1 MRCQECPRRVAQRA
15 HGSRTKARPSS
26 CCHTT
31 YIAGETN
38 KTTTTTS
45 VPHLS
50 SQRGGPTAF
59 GATCPPASLRRQA
72 AAHAALPRV
81 SVATRALCIIHVCM
95 LNPGCVGSI
104 VVRAGAAAAG
114 GARTPCSDRI
124 TNRAMRYT
132 SGEWRA
138 AERARVVLRPPAV
151 DAQAQLACATAH
163 GCYNQRTAPQNGAST
178 SSDQLIT
185 ESLRMILMLFSRACT
200 AVEDGEAVGR
210 GACRTEMNSARAAC
224 PTVPFFSSSISWC
237 PHPEGIIPSIE
248 GSVVWPLL

>member
-1 MRCQECPRRVAQRA
+1 MPTRLAATPGGC
-15 HGSRTKARPSS
+15 AR
-26 CCHTT
+26 
-31 YIAGETN
+31 
-38 KTTTTTS
+38 
-45 VPHLS
+45 
-50 SQRGGPTAF
+50 
-59 GATCPPASLRRQA
+59 
-72 AAHAALPRV
+72 
-81 SVATRALCIIHVCM
+81 SVATRALGIIHVCT

-104 VVRAGAAAAG
+104 VARAGAAAAG